1 MTSFHL
7 LSALCVCG
15 GRGLEKEGE
24 MRKINIVKN
33 IVMFWLYMYGVIYIY
48 EYVVVFGK

>member
-1 MTSFHL
+1 MF
-7 LSALCVCG
+7 VEVEG
-15 GRGLEKEGE
+15 WGKGE

-33 IVMFWLYMYGVIYIY
+33 IWLCFGYICVVLYIY

>member
-15 GRGLEKEGE
+15 GRGVGKEGE

-33 IVMFWLYMYGVIYIY
+33 IWLCFGYICMVLYIY